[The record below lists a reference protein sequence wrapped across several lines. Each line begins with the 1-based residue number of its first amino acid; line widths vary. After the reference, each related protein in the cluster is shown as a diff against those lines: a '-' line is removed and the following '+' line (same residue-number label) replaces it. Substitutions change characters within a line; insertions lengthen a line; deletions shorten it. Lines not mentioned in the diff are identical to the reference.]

1 MLSAAEARRREP
13 TPAAPPPGSALTAPR
28 APQSSRSTTVLAGGA
43 VFVLCVLLGI
53 AVTHPLALHFT
64 TGLPY
69 THSPPPGREVVER
82 QPGDYLQYYYHLWL
96 LRDGVLGGTPLLSDP
111 YEFAWGGPQPGWRTY
126 FLPIS
131 LAYLALTPLGPFAA
145 YNAFVLLSYGLAG
158 LAMFLLARHLV
169 GPAPA
174 LVAAAVFAFAPYR
187 HAVLLGGH
195 PAGSAFF
202 LVPLAFWTADR
213 AVATARWEWSVA
225 AGASLVSLALVE
237 PQFFYFVALAL
248 PLFLLVRALP
258 PLEPRA
264 AVRILRA
271 PATRA
276 AVRRGLPAAVV
287 LGTAA
292 VGAVV
297 GRGDRWPVTA
307 LALWPLAVA
316 AVVALWL
323 ATGLA
328 LARLRDAPPEDGLAA
343 ALWCWSPVALLALAP
358 ARLVWPVERLPL
370 RLASLA
376 AVLVV
381 LAHAF
386 LLAGHARGRTAVAAA
401 GRAVAVRWPLV
412 VLALAAGGVMLVLK
426 ARAAGALGAVGGAG
440 RSLREIELFA
450 PTGAD
455 FLVRF
460 NESAGRTVYPGL
472 VAVALAVVAL
482 VGLPRLRDAAA
493 RRALALFAVLFVA
506 AEVLSLGPR
515 AGLPY
520 ELLHAWLPYF
530 GFVRQTSKLQIV
542 AFLALAFLAAAGAR
556 VLLSGVRPG
565 WRATAVVAALAGAVL
580 VDYWPARAA
589 GISVLPTANRVYDR
603 LGVPG
608 GGRVAYVPIW
618 PGDSAFSSLYQFAT
632 TLTRRPMINGY
643 SPVVSQ
649 RYVEEVYRPLDHL
662 NRGEVTADEHARL
675 RALGVEFLVLDRSA
689 FPPVVSPFPS
699 GFTLEGLRAS
709 PYLEQVVED
718 PPLWLFAVRDTPR
731 GPDRPP
737 RSTPYG
743 LFFEAERLP
752 SHAGSVVADGAAS
765 AGQAVRAGGAG
776 EPGFLVFGARAGLPR
791 GDFRMTFRLKGSGPA
806 GSPVGRI
813 EVVGDTGVLASRIL
827 TGSDLT
833 GSYADHALTLSLER
847 PRWLELRVHW
857 EGRGEL
863 GADYLYGVFADQRDP
878 PEVFEND
885 QFAFGEGPYRRFPEG
900 RYRLFLRTRVE
911 RRLAEP
917 VLRFSVVTARE
928 RRELAT
934 RTVRGTELTAPGTY
948 EELSVP
954 LAVTDARVLEFLIE
968 FLADGV
974 SVDRIRVA
982 PER

>member
-1 MLSAAEARRREP
+1 
-13 TPAAPPPGSALTAPR
+13 
-28 APQSSRSTTVLAGGA
+28 VLAGGA
-43 VFVLCVLLGI
+43 VFVLCLVLGV
-53 AVTHPLALHFT
+53 AVTHPLARHFT

-69 THSPPPGREVVER
+69 THAPPPGQEVVQR
-82 QPGDYLQYYYHLWL
+82 HPGDYLQYYYHLWL
-96 LRDGVLGGTPLLSDP
+96 LRDGVLGSTPLLRDP

-126 FLPIS
+126 FLPLS

-169 GPAPA
+169 GAVPA
-174 LVAAAVFAFAPYR
+174 LVAAVIFAFAPYR

-202 LVPLAFWTADR
+202 LVPLAFWAADR
-213 AVATARWEWSVA
+213 AVSTARWGWSAA
-225 AGASLVSLALVE
+225 AGAALLSLALVE

-248 PLFLLVRALP
+248 PVFLLVRALP
-258 PLEPRA
+258 PLDPRA
-264 AVRILRA
+264 AVGVLRS
-271 PATRA
+271 PESRA
-276 AVRRGLPAAVV
+276 AVRRGLPVAAA

-292 VGAVV
+292 ALVV
-297 GRGDRWPVTA
+297 AGRGDRWPLTA

-323 ATGLA
+323 ATGLV
-328 LARLRDAPPEDGLAA
+328 LARLRDAPPAEGLAT
-343 ALWCWSPVALLALAP
+343 ALWCWSPVALLAAAP
-358 ARLVWPVERLPL
+358 ARLVWPIEDLPL

-381 LAHAF
+381 AAHALF
-386 LLAGHARGRTAVAAA
+386 LAGHARGRTALAAT
-401 GRAVAVRWPLV
+401 GRALAARWPL
-412 VLALAAGGVMLVLK
+412 LLFALAAGGVMLLLK
-426 ARAAGALGAVGGAG
+426 ARAAGALRAVDGAG
-440 RSLREIELFA
+440 RSLREIELFS

-460 NESAGRTVYPGL
+460 NESAARSVYPGL
-472 VAVALAVVAL
+472 VAVALAMVAL
-482 VGLPRLRDAAA
+482 AGLPRLREAAA
-493 RRALALFAVLFVA
+493 RRALLFFGAVFVG
-506 AEVLSLGPR
+506 AELLSLGPR
-515 AGLPY
+515 VGLPY
-520 ELLHAWLPYF
+520 EALHAGLPYF
-530 GFVRQTSKLQIV
+530 GFVRQTSKLQIL

-556 VLLSGVRPG
+556 VLLSAVRPG
-565 WRATAVVAALAGAVL
+565 WRATVIVAVLAGAVL

-589 GISVLPTANRVYDR
+589 GLSVLPAANRVYDR
-603 LGVPG
+603 LAGPG
-608 GGRVAYVPIW
+608 PGRVAYVPIW

-662 NRGEVTADEHARL
+662 NRGEITAAEYARL
-675 RALGVEFLVLDRSA
+675 RALDVRFLVLDRSA
-689 FPPVVSPFPS
+689 FPPSVSPFPS
-699 GFTLEGLRAS
+699 GFTLEQLRAS

-718 PPLWLFAVRDTPR
+718 PPLWLFAVREAPR

-743 LFFEAERLP
+743 LFFEAEHLP
-752 SHAGSVVADGAAS
+752 HHAGGVVADGAAS

-776 EPGFLVFGARAGLPR
+776 APGFLLFGARAGLPR
-791 GDFRMTFRLKGSGPA
+791 GDFRMTFRLKGAGPA
-806 GSPVGRI
+806 TSPVGRI
-813 EVVGDTGVLASRIL
+813 EAVGETGVLASRIL
-827 TGSDLT
+827 SGSDLS
-833 GSYADHALTLSLER
+833 GFYADHVLTFSLDR
-847 PRWLELRVHW
+847 PRWVELRVHW

-863 GADYLYGVFADQRDP
+863 AADYLYGVFADQKDP

-885 QFAFGEGPYRRFPEG
+885 QFTFGEGPYRRFPEG

-917 VLRFSVVTARE
+917 VLRVRVVTARE

-934 RTVRGTELTAPGTY
+934 RTVRGTELTTPGAY

-968 FLADGV
+968 FLTEGV

-982 PER
+982 PEQ